1 MVSSYSLPFTIQPS
15 ADILLFILNNIW
27 LSLSQGFCHSSVG
40 KESAC
45 NAGDLGWIPRLGKS
59 SGEGNG
65 NPLQYSHLE
74 NPMDRGAWQS
84 VVHVMARVGHNLETK
99 PLPSPLSFLI
109 LSIFFP
115 MPLLDV
121 SNLYSYLFPT
131 YLYSIIFFIQPFPIQ
146 TKLGLFGNCH
156 YYSSYLSFIS
166 SPNWA
171 KREVHIFFHPC
182 PIPLFIPEHAS
193 DLIIVCESET
203 HYMIHAEYFFSTLV
217 FPYYNIFY
225 NLCSVISGGLSGG
238 RNCAYTICLY

>member
-1 MVSSYSLPFTIQPS
+1 MTSCFLFLIIYDYLFLRVFVIAVS
-15 ADILLFILNNIW
+15 
-27 LSLSQGFCHSSVG
+27 
-40 KESAC
+40 KESAG

-84 VVHVMARVGHNLETK
+84 AVIVMARVGHNLETK
-99 PLPSPLSFLI
+99 QLPSPLSFLI

-115 MPLLDV
+115 MPQVDV
-121 SNLYSYLFPT
+121 SNLYNYLSPT

-166 SPNWA
+166 SSNA
-171 KREVHIFFHPC
+171 VHFAVSSSRRI
-182 PIPLFIPEHAS
+182 
-193 DLIIVCESET
+193 
-203 HYMIHAEYFFSTLV
+203 
-217 FPYYNIFY
+217 
-225 NLCSVISGGLSGG
+225 
-238 RNCAYTICLY
+238 